1 MLVSFKLS
9 ALSSCYHYVGSRK
22 VLIPPF
28 SGKSLLPKYQ
38 FHSGQL
44 LLISTTYIWFF
55 VLCANLLII
64 IIIIMIMTIIS
75 SNWFSQYF
83 MDSSRVN
90 RRGCF
95 TLWSLTA
102 AVHSDSLLT
111 FLNTDT
117 GRNLPAVRGH
127 FTEKSFSL

>member
-28 SGKSLLPKYQ
+28 LANLFSPNINFILVSSSLFLPPDV
-38 FHSGQL
+38 
-44 LLISTTYIWFF
+44 WFF

-64 IIIIMIMTIIS
+64 IMMIMTIIS
-75 SNWFSQYF
+75 SNWFSQCF

-102 AVHSDSLLT
+102 AVHSDSLLA